1 MKILYR
7 YIFKEHIGPFFFGLS
22 VIMFILVMDFIL
34 EVLNMIIGKG
44 LNAFII
50 LQVFVLNLA
59 WMLAL
64 AVPMAVLVS
73 TLMAFGRLSQD
84 NEITALKASGISF
97 YRLILP
103 ALVASILISVG
114 MVFFNDRVLPEL
126 NHHARLLMTDIHQKR
141 PTWNLKQN
149 VFIDEIPGYHILIKK
164 VDPHSSD
171 VRGVTIYDLKNRR
184 IPRTIIAEKGK
195 VEFTPDGKTL
205 VFRLFNGEIHE
216 TDEQDPQ
223 RYRRVSFDKQTIYI
237 HDVGSKLIRSQS
249 DYRTDREKTSAQM
262 LAEIRGMEAGVIASK
277 QKIKQTANLAWDKV
291 SAGVNHTINTA
302 GSIGKRGAHSKDVSV
317 GEKKALENLIKE
329 NQNILN
335 QILSQNQNIKNKR
348 RYSNS
353 LLVEVHK
360 KFALAVACVVFI
372 LVGAPLGIMAKKGG
386 MAVGLGLSLGFFV
399 LYWAFLIGGEELA
412 DRQLIPAFWAMWSAN
427 ILIGGA
433 GIYILVKS
441 AKETKFISWK
451 WTEKFVPK
459 RYRGKGQ
466 EKPLAVDS
474 RLRTVDSN
482 SGLRK
487 GFSGG
492 QRTVDK

>member
-1 MKILYR
+1 MRKGDLYLNCKENNKAMMILYR
-7 YIFKEHIGPFFFGLS
+7 YIFREHVGPFFFGLS

-44 LNAFII
+44 LNAFVI
-50 LQVFVLNLA
+50 LQVFGLNLA

-64 AVPMAVLVS
+64 AIPMAVLVS

-84 NEITALKASGISF
+84 NEITALKASGVSL
-97 YRLILP
+97 YRLIMP
-103 ALVASILISVG
+103 ALVASILLSGG

-126 NHHARLLMTDIHQKR
+126 NHKARLLMTDIHQKR

-171 VRGVTIYDLKNRR
+171 VQGVTIYDMKNRR
-184 IPRTIIAEKGK
+184 IPRTIIAEKGE
-195 VEFTPDGKTL
+195 VEFTPDGNAL
-205 VFRLFNGEIHE
+205 IFRLFNGEIHE
-216 TDEQDPQ
+216 TDEEDPQ
-223 RYRRVSFDKQTIYI
+223 RYRRISFDKQTIYI
-237 HDVGSKLIRSQS
+237 HDVGNKLIRSRS

-262 LAEIRGMEAGVIASK
+262 LDEIKSMKTEVMDAIRNIVK
-277 QKIKQTANLAWDKV
+277 TANLAWDKV
-291 SAGVNHTINTA
+291 SADMNQIVHNS
-302 GSIGKRGAHSKDVSV
+302 GSTKKGRTESEDVAV
-317 GEKKALENLIKE
+317 QERKTLEKLVKE
-329 NQNILN
+329 NQTILN
-335 QILSQNQNIKNKR
+335 QILSEKQNIKNKR
-348 RYSNS
+348 RYINS

-386 MAVGLGLSLGFFV
+386 VAVGLGLSLGFFV

-433 GIYILVKS
+433 GIYILVKC

-451 WTEKFVPK
+451 WTERFVPK
-459 RYRGKGQ
+459 RF
-466 EKPLAVDS
+466 
-474 RLRTVDSN
+474 
-482 SGLRK
+482 RK
-487 GFSGG
+487 TQDVS
-492 QRTVDK
+492 

>member
-1 MKILYR
+1 VDAKGQTYIPFLGKNMKILYR

-84 NEITALKASGISF
+84 NEITALKASGVSI

-103 ALVASILISVG
+103 VLVASILISVG
-114 MVFFNDRVLPEL
+114 MIFFNDRVLPEL
-126 NHHARLLMTDIHQKR
+126 NHEARLLMTDIHQKR
-141 PTWNLKQN
+141 PTWNLKEN

-184 IPRTIIAEKGK
+184 IPRTIIAEKGL
-195 VEFTPDGKTL
+195 VEFAPDRNTMI
-205 VFRLFNGEIHE
+205 FQLFNGEIHE
-216 TDEQDPQ
+216 TDEGDPQ
-223 RYRRVSFDKQTIYI
+223 RYRRISFDKQTIYI

-262 LAEIRGMEAGVIASK
+262 LDDIKKLETNVIASK
-277 QKIKQTANLAWDKV
+277 QKIKQTANLAWEKV
-291 SAGVNHTINTA
+291 SAGANHTVHTT
-302 GSIGKRGAHSKDVSV
+302 GSKGKGGVHSKDVLV
-317 GEKKALENLIKE
+317 GEKKTLENLIKE

-335 QILSQNQNIKNKR
+335 QILSEKQNIKNKK
-348 RYSNS
+348 RYVNS

-372 LVGAPLGIMAKKGG
+372 LIGAPLGIMAKKGG

-427 ILIGGA
+427 VLIGGA

-451 WTEKFVPK
+451 WTKKFVPK
-459 RYRGKGQ
+459 RYRDKGQ
-466 EKPLAVDS
+466 GS
-474 RLRTVDSN
+474 R
-482 SGLRK
+482 K
-487 GFSGG
+487 AFSSG
-492 QRTVDK
+492 QRTADGGR

>member
-1 MKILYR
+1 MQAEGQTYIPLRGKNMKILYR
-7 YIFKEHIGPFFFGLS
+7 YIFREHVGPFFFGLS
-22 VIMFILVMDFIL
+22 VLMFILVMDFIL

-84 NEITALKASGISF
+84 NEITALKASGISL

-103 ALVASILISVG
+103 ALIASILVSVG
-114 MVFFNDRVLPEL
+114 MIFFNDRVLPEL
-126 NHHARLLMTDIHQKR
+126 NHKARLLMTDIHQKR
-141 PTWNLKQN
+141 PTWNLKEN

-171 VRGVTIYDLKNRR
+171 VRGVTIYDLKNRH
-184 IPRTIIAEKGK
+184 IPRTIIAEKGL
-195 VEFTPDGKTL
+195 VEFTPDGNTL
-205 VFRLFNGEIHE
+205 VFKLFNGEIHE
-216 TDEQDPQ
+216 TDEKEPQ
-223 RYRRVSFDKQTIYI
+223 RYRRVTFDKQTIYI

-249 DYRTDREKTSAQM
+249 DYRTDREKTSDQM
-262 LAEIRGMEAGVIASK
+262 LGEIKKMEENVTAAQEKIA
-277 QKIKQTANLAWDKV
+277 ITANLAWDKV
-291 SAGVNHTINTA
+291 SAV
-302 GSIGKRGAHSKDVSV
+302 SIGKTGTHSQDFPSV
-317 GEKKALENLIKE
+317 EKKAILENLIKE
-329 NQNILN
+329 NRNILN
-335 QILSQNQNIKNKR
+335 QILSEKQNIKNKR
-348 RYSNS
+348 RYINS
-353 LLVEVHK
+353 LMVEVHK
-360 KFALAVACVVFI
+360 KFSLAVACVVFI

-441 AKETKFISWK
+441 AKETKFISWE

-459 RYRGKGQ
+459 RYRVKGQ
-466 EKPLAVDS
+466 GARDKKSME
-474 RLRTVDSN
+474 
-482 SGLRK
+482 
-487 GFSGG
+487 GG
-492 QRTVDK
+492 

>member
-7 YIFKEHIGPFFFGLS
+7 YIFREHIGPFFFGLS
-22 VIMFILVMDFIL
+22 VIMFILMMDFIL
-34 EVLNMIIGKG
+34 EVLNLIIGKG

-50 LQVFVLNLA
+50 LQVFALNLA

-84 NEITALKASGISF
+84 NEITALKASGVST

-103 ALVASILISVG
+103 ALVASILIAGG

-126 NHHARLLMTDIHQKR
+126 NHRARLLMTDIHQKR
-141 PTWNLKQN
+141 PTWNLKEN

-171 VRGVTIYDLKNRR
+171 VGGVTIYDMKNRR
-184 IPRTIIAEKGK
+184 IPRTIIAEKGL
-195 VEFTPDGKTL
+195 VEFAPDGNTMI
-205 VFRLFNGEIHE
+205 FQLFNGEIHE

-223 RYRRVSFDKQTIYI
+223 RYRRISFDKQTIYI
-237 HDVGSKLIRSQS
+237 HDVGNKFIRSQS

-262 LAEIRGMEAGVIASK
+262 LEEIREMEAGVIAAK
-277 QKIKQTANLAWDKV
+277 QKITQTANSAWEKV
-291 SAGVNHTINTA
+291 RGGVY
-302 GSIGKRGAHSKDVSV
+302 SKDVSV
-317 GEKKALENLIKE
+317 GEKKALDNLVKE

-335 QILSQNQNIKNKR
+335 QILSEKQNVKNKR
-348 RYSNS
+348 KYSNS

-372 LVGAPLGIMAKKGG
+372 LIGAPLGIMAKKGG

-459 RYRGKGQ
+459 RYRVKGARD
-466 EKPLAVDS
+466 KKS
-474 RLRTVDSN
+474 I
-482 SGLRK
+482 K
-487 GFSGG
+487 GG
-492 QRTVDK
+492 

>member
-84 NEITALKASGISF
+84 NEITALKASGVSI

-114 MVFFNDRVLPEL
+114 MIFFNDRVLPEL

-223 RYRRVSFDKQTIYI
+223 RYRRISFDKQTIYI

-302 GSIGKRGAHSKDVSV
+302 DVNQTVHTAGSIGKREVHSKDVSV

-372 LVGAPLGIMAKKGG
+372 LIGAPLGIMAKKGG

-451 WTEKFVPK
+451 WAEKFVPK
-459 RYRGKGQ
+459 KYRVKGQ
-466 EKPLAVDS
+466 GTRKAFS
-474 RLRTVDSN
+474 
-482 SGLRK
+482 SG
-487 GFSGG
+487 
-492 QRTVDK
+492 Q

>member
-1 MKILYR
+1 
-7 YIFKEHIGPFFFGLS
+7 
-22 VIMFILVMDFIL
+22 MFILVMDFIL

-50 LQVFVLNLA
+50 LQVFGLNLA

-64 AVPMAVLVS
+64 AIPMAVLVS

-84 NEITALKASGISF
+84 NEITALKASGVSL
-97 YRLILP
+97 YRLIMP
-103 ALVASILISVG
+103 ALVASILLSGG

-126 NHHARLLMTDIHQKR
+126 NHKARLLMTDIHQKR

-171 VRGVTIYDLKNRR
+171 VRGVTIYDMKNRR
-184 IPRTIIAEKGK
+184 IPRTIIAEKGE
-195 VEFTPDGKTL
+195 VEFTPDGNAL
-205 VFRLFNGEIHE
+205 IFRLFNGEIHE
-216 TDEQDPQ
+216 TDEEDPQ
-223 RYRRVSFDKQTIYI
+223 RYRRISFDKQTIYI
-237 HDVGSKLIRSQS
+237 HDVGNKLIRSRS

-262 LAEIRGMEAGVIASK
+262 LNEIERMKTEVMDAMGNIVK
-277 QKIKQTANLAWDKV
+277 TANLAWDKV
-291 SAGVNHTINTA
+291 SADMNQMVHNS
-302 GSIGKRGAHSKDVSV
+302 GSTKKGRTESEDVAV
-317 GEKKALENLIKE
+317 EERKTLENLVKE
-329 NQNILN
+329 NQTILN
-335 QILSQNQNIKNKR
+335 QILSEKQNIKNKR
-348 RYSNS
+348 RYINS

-372 LVGAPLGIMAKKGG
+372 LIGAPLGIMAKKGG
-386 MAVGLGLSLGFFV
+386 VAVGLGLSLGFFV

-433 GIYILVKS
+433 GIYILVKC

-451 WTEKFVPK
+451 WTERFVPK
-459 RYRGKGQ
+459 RF
-466 EKPLAVDS
+466 
-474 RLRTVDSN
+474 
-482 SGLRK
+482 RK
-487 GFSGG
+487 N
-492 QRTVDK
+492 RI

>member
-1 MKILYR
+1 MYR

-50 LQVFVLNLA
+50 LQVFGLNLA

-84 NEITALKASGISF
+84 NEITALKASGVSI

-126 NHHARLLMTDIHQKR
+126 NHKARLLMTDIHQKR
-141 PTWNLKQN
+141 PTWNLKEN

-164 VDPHSSD
+164 IDPHSSD
-171 VRGVTIYDLKNRR
+171 VRGITIYDLKNRR
-184 IPRTIIAEKGK
+184 IPRTIIAEKGL
-195 VEFTPDGKTL
+195 VEFAPDGNTL
-205 VFRLFNGEIHE
+205 IFRLFNGEIHE
-216 TDEQDPQ
+216 TDEEDPQ
-223 RYRRVSFDKQTIYI
+223 RYRRINFDRQTIYI

-262 LAEIRGMEAGVIASK
+262 LDEIKKQEENVMASK
-277 QKIKQTANLAWDKV
+277 QQITQTANLAWDKV
-291 SAGVNHTINTA
+291 SVDM
-302 GSIGKRGAHSKDVSV
+302 IGKRGTNSKDATF
-317 GEKKALENLIKE
+317 GEKGTLDNLIKE
-329 NQNILN
+329 NQSILN
-335 QILSQNQNIKNKR
+335 QILSQKQNIKNKK
-348 RYSNS
+348 RYINS

-451 WTEKFVPK
+451 WTERFVPK
-459 RYRGKGQ
+459 RF
-466 EKPLAVDS
+466 
-474 RLRTVDSN
+474 
-482 SGLRK
+482 RK
-487 GFSGG
+487 T
-492 QRTVDK
+492 Q

>member
-1 MKILYR
+1 LYR

-84 NEITALKASGISF
+84 NEITALKASGVSI

-103 ALVASILISVG
+103 ALVASILISIG

-126 NHHARLLMTDIHQKR
+126 NHEARLLMTDIHQKR
-141 PTWNLKQN
+141 PTWNLKEN

-171 VRGVTIYDLKNRR
+171 VRGVTIYDMKNRR
-184 IPRTIIAEKGK
+184 IPRTIIAEKGL
-195 VEFTPDGKTL
+195 VEFAPDGNTMI
-205 VFRLFNGEIHE
+205 FQLFNGEIHE

-223 RYRRVSFDKQTIYI
+223 RYRRISFDKQTIYI

-277 QKIKQTANLAWDKV
+277 QKITQTANLAWDKV
-291 SAGVNHTINTA
+291 MGETQSEDDTV
-302 GSIGKRGAHSKDVSV
+302 GKKP
-317 GEKKALENLIKE
+317 ALENLIKE

-335 QILSQNQNIKNKR
+335 QILSEKQNIKNKK
-348 RYSNS
+348 RYVNS

-360 KFALAVACVVFI
+360 KFALAAACVVFI
-372 LVGAPLGIMAKKGG
+372 LIGAPLGIMAKKGG

-451 WTEKFVPK
+451 WTERFVPK

-466 EKPLAVDS
+466 GS
-474 RLRTVDSN
+474 R
-482 SGLRK
+482 K
-487 GFSGG
+487 AFSRGQWTADGG
-492 QRTVDK
+492 W